1 MKYPTKSKKEPAKE
15 LLQRIRKHVAQHPSP
30 IFRMSKEEVI
40 KQMRKT
46 REKLWE
52 EKLAAY
58 S

>member
-1 MKYPTKSKKEPAKE
+1 MKHHTKSKKEQAKE
-15 LLQRIRKHVAQHPSP
+15 LLQRIRRHVAEHPSP
-30 IFRMSKEEVI
+30 IFRMSKEEII